1 MSAANPPRRAPDL
14 PHPSALSRRSAPR
27 VVEPRTAMANRV
39 NGSQAARTKALFGHA
54 DWLYRAGRFAEA
66 AELTAQALEL
76 DPRSTEMWN
85 ARGVFLRSAGCPEE
99 AVWCYQRC
107 LTLAPQ
113 NAGCWSNL
121 GNALGDLKRVES
133 AILCHRRAI
142 ALAPREARSHENLG
156 LALMLLSR
164 HDEAVAAFDDA
175 LRFMPDDPQ
184 ILWHQGRARLYLGDY
199 PRGWAGYEARLR
211 TGDLPVR
218 RPPGKCWRGEPY
230 RNRRLLVISEQG
242 FGDGIWIARYLRQI
256 KALGGELIV
265 ECRRELLPLIGGMEE
280 VDRAVEKADPLP
292 DADLHCYLCSIP
304 GLYTADLAAIPP
316 APYLRAPGDRRKKFA
331 RVLARRAGRLRVGI
345 VWSGSTTFKANKDR
359 AVPLRAFLEAFA
371 LPGVQLYSLQKG
383 PPEAELRELPAGA
396 PIIDL
401 GPLLQD
407 FADTA
412 TAVAE
417 LDLIIMTDS
426 AVAHL
431 AGALGKP
438 VWVLLGFMS
447 HWLWLL
453 ERTDSPWYPSM
464 RLFRARSWGDWS
476 SVFDAA
482 GSELLRLAHAEAS
495 AIRCPSGWHGGWSAA
510 GAEMP
515 DEVSHGTR

>member
-156 LALMLLSR
+156 LGLMLLNR
-164 HDEAVAAFDDA
+164 HDEAIAAFDDA
-175 LRFMPDDPQ
+175 LRFMPDNPQ

-218 RPPGKCWRGEPY
+218 KPPGKCWRGEPY
-230 RNRRLLVISEQG
+230 RHRRLLVISEQG

-265 ECRRELLPLIGGMEE
+265 ECRR
-280 VDRAVEKADPLP
+280 V
-292 DADLHCYLCSIP
+292 
-304 GLYTADLAAIPP
+304 
-316 APYLRAPGDRRKKFA
+316 
-331 RVLARRAGRLRVGI
+331 
-345 VWSGSTTFKANKDR
+345 
-359 AVPLRAFLEAFA
+359 
-371 LPGVQLYSLQKG
+371 
-383 PPEAELRELPAGA
+383 
-396 PIIDL
+396 
-401 GPLLQD
+401 
-407 FADTA
+407 
-412 TAVAE
+412 
-417 LDLIIMTDS
+417 
-426 AVAHL
+426 
-431 AGALGKP
+431 
-438 VWVLLGFMS
+438 
-447 HWLWLL
+447 
-453 ERTDSPWYPSM
+453 SM
-464 RLFRARSWGDWS
+464 GT
-476 SVFDAA
+476 
-482 GSELLRLAHAEAS
+482 
-495 AIRCPSGWHGGWSAA
+495 
-510 GAEMP
+510 
-515 DEVSHGTR
+515 EVSAKVGG